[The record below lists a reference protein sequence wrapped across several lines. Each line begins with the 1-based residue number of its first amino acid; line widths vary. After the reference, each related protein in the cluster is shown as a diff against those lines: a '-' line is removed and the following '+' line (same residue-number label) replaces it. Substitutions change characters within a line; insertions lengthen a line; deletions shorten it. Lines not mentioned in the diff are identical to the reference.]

1 MLLRILLVLAFLCDL
16 SVESIACDKR
26 CLDDLQRQIDRMNK
40 SGADAQKADSRSLP
54 PSGDHHPARRRG
66 LQVVPQFQ
74 AVFPDRSNLP
84 GRVENDLSLTAA
96 PPK

>member
-40 SGADAQKADSRSLP
+40 SGADAKRPIPDPSPRPAVITPLVVEGYRWCPSSR
-54 PSGDHHPARRRG
+54 
-66 LQVVPQFQ
+66 QF
-74 AVFPDRSNLP
+74 FPTVQTCPEGWKTISR
-84 GRVENDLSLTAA
+84 
-96 PPK
+96 